1 MTYAVAAVLVA
12 AMALPHVLRLE
23 RSAPGAAAA
32 VWLSALV
39 VRALSVLAVA
49 AYVAVVFP
57 GTQVFDAITH
67 WCWHSVLPLVAAHL
81 GLDGHDLG
89 AAAIVVPALILA
101 LSVLSV
107 GVGLWMAARAVGRLL
122 QRTTIGEG
130 PRNSLIV
137 GDGDVLVAAAGLRRP
152 RVVVSAGALT
162 SFDDAEL
169 AASLEHEHGHIERRH
184 RYLLLVAELCRATA
198 RFLPGTRRAARELRI
213 HLERDADRFALS
225 RQHEPLV
232 LASAICK
239 AAGGNPMVAVL
250 ALGGG
255 GVARRIRELLDFSAV
270 APGPRNGRG
279 LRWLAGLMAAVAL
292 MLAAALPPAT
302 VAAVERTDASSAV
315 RHC

>member
-1 MTYAVAAVLVA
+1 MTYAFAAALVV

-39 VRALSVLAVA
+39 VRALSVLAVTV
-49 AYVAVVFP
+49 YVAVVFP
-57 GTQVFDAITH
+57 GTQLFDAITH
-67 WCWHSVLPLVAAHL
+67 WCWHTVLPLVAAHL
-81 GLDGHDLG
+81 GLDGHDVG
-89 AAAIVVPALILA
+89 AAAIVVPAVVLA

-107 GVGLWMAARAVGRLL
+107 TFGVWKAARAVGRLL
-122 QRTTIGEG
+122 QRTAIGQG
-130 PRNSLIV
+130 PRDSVIV
-137 GDGDVLVAAAGLRRP
+137 GDGNVLVAAAGLRRP

-184 RYLLLVAELCRATA
+184 RYLLIVAELCRAIA
-198 RFLPGTRRAARELRI
+198 RFLPGTRRAACELRI

-239 AAGGNPMVAVL
+239 AADGRSTVPML

-255 GVARRIRELLDFSAV
+255 GVARRIRELLDLPPPS
-270 APGPRNGRG
+270 RRGRG
-279 LRWLAGLMAAVAL
+279 LRCLAGVMAGVAL
-292 MLAAALPPAT
+292 ALAAALPTAT
-302 VAAVERTDASSAV
+302 VAAMERVDGSSSV